1 MGRREWKRALLGG
14 LMTFAS
20 YTLILFVMETEN
32 VGYIVSIRQSSVIF
46 GVLLGVAFLKE
57 SYGKLRLVA
66 SVLIV
71 LGLIL
76 IATA

>member
-1 MGRREWKRALLGG
+1 M
-14 LMTFAS
+14 
-20 YTLILFVMETEN
+20 
-32 VGYIVSIRQSSVIF
+32 GYIVSIRQSSVIS